1 MSDSIISLN
10 GDILAKNGRILKSIN
25 GGGGASYTA
34 GAGIDITSNTIS
46 VKNGRGLKITTA
58 PSVVPESPEV
68 ESDPWSEG
76 FTVLR
81 NASWMSTSDGTDT
94 TFTIYIDAPNGL
106 ESGLIKFSDDNG
118 SGSTNLKVYL
128 IRNDHGM
135 VSVETSTG
143 WITDGFT
150 VFEDDFNEMY
160 VYVAGEKVYDED
172 SSDLSSHKIFKIEFT
187 VSGNYTDDVQI
198 RLAFASDNSAAAD
211 SGAQST
217 ELDDTYCLGFSDVAF
232 GSALLPAGLLD
243 VDTLA
248 NYDSTSD
255 KPASCKNI
263 QQAIAEIPAPKVDA
277 GYLCDGYGQS
287 ATYTSN
293 SVTLNN
299 DFGWASEIIMQ
310 GYGLTRS
317 CVLYGRF
324 TFSVPS
330 APSNG
335 VATTGTITIT
345 DPTDSANTITMP
357 ITFTQLCR
365 TWDDNGTT
373 KAAITVASNPFMP
386 PIDCYTGDGD
396 PVMWYLTEI
405 HIDFAGLTSGGTDL
419 VEDECCLNLAVT
431 RHTY

>member
-10 GDILAKNGRILKSIN
+10 GDILAKNGRILKSLN

-46 VKNGRGLKITTA
+46 VKSGNGLKICTT
-58 PSVVPESPEV
+58 PSVVPETPYYEV
-68 ESDPWSEG
+68 DPWSEG
-76 FTVLR
+76 FTVLQ

-94 TFTIYIDAPNGL
+94 TFTIYIDAPYGL
-106 ESGLIKFSDDNG
+106 ESELIKFIDENDYD
-118 SGSTNLKVYL
+118 STNLKVYL
-128 IRNDHGM
+128 IRNYKGD
-135 VSVETSTG
+135 VSVETSTS
-143 WITDGFT
+143 WINDGFT
-150 VFEDDFNEMY
+150 IIEDYFGMY
-160 VYVAGEKVYDED
+160 TYVAGEKVYDED
-172 SSDLSSHKIFKIEFT
+172 SSYASSHKIFKIEFT
-187 VSGNYTDDVQI
+187 VTGNYANDSEI
-198 RLAFASDNSAAAD
+198 YLAFASDNSAAAD
-211 SGAQST
+211 FGGQST
-217 ELDDTYCLGFSDVAF
+217 ELDNNYCLGFTDVAF
-232 GSALLPAGLLD
+232 SSALLPAGQLA

-248 NYDSTSD
+248 NYDGTSN
-255 KPASCKNI
+255 KPATCKNI
-263 QQAIAEIPAPKVDA
+263 QQAIDNIPFQKVDA
-277 GYLCDGYGQS
+277 GSLVAGSSHGD

-293 SVTLNN
+293 SVTIDKSFWSSN
-299 DFGWASEIIMQ
+299 IYMQ
-310 GYGLTRS
+310 DESYSRS

-357 ITFTQLCR
+357 VTFTQLCR

-396 PVMWYLTEI
+396 PYMWYLTEI

-419 VEDECCLNLAVT
+419 VEDECYLNLAVT